1 MISHVA
7 GVASEADD
15 PAPVND
21 EGSWHLECIADR
33 LLDVMTLSCRLQS
46 SQNGG
51 WPHDLQ
57 HGSPLEA
64 EGFVTRSPCVR
75 EAGERH
81 LKSIT
86 QRLCLLW
93 VALRDSYNVA
103 ASSFDVL
110 GALTELL
117 QVLPAEW
124 SAEMPKKGYDDRPRL
139 PEIGNRDLFAVTAA
153 EGNVRCQLAGLNR
166 HILGSSS
173 SLTSIARHD
182 DEIVFGTRNERPP
195 SPGNAS
201 QAEGREFD
209 SRLPLQPQFQW

>member
-7 GVASEADD
+7 SIASEADY

-33 LLDVMTLSCRLQS
+33 LLDVMTLSCRLQP

-51 WPHDLQ
+51 RPQDLQ

-75 EAGERH
+75 EAGEGH
-81 LKSIT
+81 LKSIA

-93 VALRDSYNVA
+93 VALRNSYNVA
-103 ASSFDVL
+103 ASCFDVL

-124 SAEMPKKGYDDRPRL
+124 SAEVPKKGYDDRPRL
-139 PEIGNRDLFAVTAA
+139 PEIGNRDVFAVTAA
-153 EGNVRCQLAGLNR
+153 EGSIRCEFAGLNR
-166 HILGSSS
+166 HIS
-173 SLTSIARHD
+173 
-182 DEIVFGTRNERPP
+182 NPP
-195 SPGNAS
+195 
-201 QAEGREFD
+201 QA
-209 SRLPLQPQFQW
+209 